1 MEVEEGGVGEH
12 RGPDRRSS
20 GERRTDIERR
30 VSDRRLYDSLFR
42 ERTAYD
48 RRMGSVRRGA
58 VAEIA
63 SDREP
68 SNGDDK

>member
-30 VSDRRLYDSLFR
+30 VLNRRLYDSLFR
-42 ERTAYD
+42 ERTAHD
-48 RRMGSVRRGA
+48 RRTGSVRRGA
-58 VAEIA
+58 VAGD
-63 SDREP
+63 SVGP
-68 SNGDDK
+68 ST